1 MTAFEL
7 SDDSNAPETAHS
19 APVAP
24 HDLAVAEPGVA
35 ISHVADAERQRLR
48 AELAAIGGPSSL
60 LRYID
65 EPEIGI
71 DITKAHPS
79 SLPTFITGQ
88 STLLSN
94 LFRDEVALLQARRA
108 AEAITAKNVE
118 LRTVRGINAVHL
130 AVGLATWVNDGAT
143 YTAPVLLRPLA
154 IRRRGMAGDGPDFE
168 LKLQGG
174 FSVNP
179 ELVTVLEEHFGIG
192 LDGESLALLAH
203 ADGVFKPQPVIDRLR
218 GLTAHIG
225 SFTVRPRLVVSTFA
239 DVARGLVR
247 DLTPGRRD
255 PLEHRVLDALAG
267 HAADREALAAGQA
280 DVDVT
285 NPDRRAPANDTLL
298 LDADDEQEAV
308 IAAIAAGRSFTVAT
322 LPGTGGT
329 QTVVNAIGSLVG
341 EHKRV
346 LVVSPRRSTLEGI
359 RLRLSKI
366 GLPGLAVTP
375 PTLQRDLIRA
385 IGRNEKAAAPPL
397 AEVDEALV
405 RLRSVLLDYRGA
417 LTQQHPQLGVSPL
430 ETLRELTRICTAD
443 PTLITRTRLEAP
455 ALAAI
460 AADREGAAQ
469 KLALAARLGEFRFGP
484 NDSPWYGVSFA
495 TTAQATDTHAL
506 AKRLHQRDVPLLLE
520 RGYELIG
527 PTRMR
532 PFQSIDELGDY
543 LLLLRGIRD
552 SLDRFKRSAFERP
565 LGEMITALG
574 PRRESVNMTGPQ
586 RRRLRRLAKEY
597 LRPGVHVADLHEA
610 LVRIQEQRTQWQRY
624 VEVGVVP
631 EVPLGLGDVQVAWQR
646 VHADLEALDGALARE
661 RATHLNALPVAELV
675 HTLSGLAADSDVMEN
690 LQERVALRAEL
701 EAIGL
706 DPLLTE
712 LSVRHVAEDRV
723 ASELEFVWWQSALE
737 VMLRSER
744 ALLGANTSV
753 VDRLER
759 DFRLV
764 DEAHA
769 AASGQLLAWRLSEKW
784 KIGLIDEPGEAAA
797 LKRALTRGQLTPRAL
812 VDAAPNLTRTLAPAW
827 LATPYD
833 VPQLPEGL
841 EFDAVLL
848 VDAAGMNLA
857 EAAPAIR
864 RARQLVAF
872 GDPATQRPSPFTIAV
887 TQPEVQAAQ
896 LGQPGAAGQTQIL
909 PILSE
914 EPAAATAAAGV
925 HLAGA
930 AGAAPGGGA
939 AAGTGAVGATGAA
952 ATTAAAAAATEAATT
967 EFDEASVFERLAE
980 LLPVMTLTRS
990 SRAGGE
996 ALADLVNDAVYG
1008 GEIVSLPWAGSYLGR
1023 GSLSVDYVEKGMGAP
1038 DPISGAV
1045 ESTTAEVER
1054 IVTLVAEHAM
1064 NRPGESL
1071 MVVTASPRHAERL
1084 RHEITVKFAERPELA
1099 EFAARDSAEPFA
1111 VLTLEQSVAESR
1123 DRVIFSLGYG
1133 LTRHGRVLSDFGDLT
1148 TPDGERLLTVGMT
1161 RARRSMVIVSSI
1173 RPDALDGRTLEH
1185 GAGTLF
1191 EILAT
1196 LDESAQQGDRD
1207 ELADPLTRTLA
1218 QELRA
1223 LGIDCTL
1230 GYRGSLTLVAKHGGK
1245 AVVAES
1251 DPEVHASSLREA
1263 LRLRPQVLRRLGW
1276 HYVRVHAFDLYSD
1289 PAAVAAR
1296 IAGVLGREVGPTTAV
1311 PTVELEATTQPITT
1325 ITD

>member
-1 MTAFEL
+1 MTAFDL
-7 SDDSNAPETAHS
+7 SDDSNAPETGHGAT
-19 APVAP
+19 VAP

-35 ISHVADAERQRLR
+35 VSHVADAERQRLR
-48 AELAAIGGPSSL
+48 AELAEIGGPSSL
-60 LRYID
+60 LRYVD

-108 AEAITAKNVE
+108 ADAITAKNVE

-154 IRRRGMAGDGPDFE
+154 IRRRGTAGDGPDFE

-174 FSVNP
+174 FVVNP

-192 LDGESLALLAH
+192 LDGASLALLAH

-267 HAADREALAAGQA
+267 HPGDREALAASHA
-280 DVDVT
+280 EVTVT

-366 GLPGLAVTP
+366 GLLGLAVTA

-417 LTQQHPQLGVSPL
+417 LSQQHPQLGVSPL

-484 NDSPWYGVSFA
+484 NDSPWCGVSFA
-495 TTAQATDTHAL
+495 TTAQAIDTHAL

-574 PRRESVNMTGPQ
+574 PRRESANMTGPQ

-597 LRPGVHVADLHEA
+597 LRPGVHVADLHES

-661 RATHLNALPVAELV
+661 RGTHLNALPVAELV

-723 ASELEFVWWQSALE
+723 AAELEFVWWQSALE
-737 VMLRSER
+737 VMLRGQR

-769 AASGQLLAWRLSEKW
+769 AASGQLLAWRMSEKW

-797 LKRALTRGQLTPRAL
+797 LKRALTRGQVTPRAL
-812 VDAAPNLTRTLAPAW
+812 MDAAPTLTRTLAPVW
-827 LATPYD
+827 LASPYD

-864 RARQLVAF
+864 RAHQLVAF

-896 LGQPGAAGQTQIL
+896 LGQPGAAGQTQLL

-914 EPAAATAAAGV
+914 DPVAGAGTTQAA
-925 HLAGA
+925 A
-930 AGAAPGGGA
+930 AGAAIAAGA
-939 AAGTGAVGATGAA
+939 AAASPAAAGAA
-952 ATTAAAAAATEAATT
+952 ATPAPAAPPA
-967 EFDEASVFERLAE
+967 FDEVSVFERLAE

-990 SRAGGE
+990 YRAGGE
-996 ALADLVNDAVYG
+996 DLAELVNDAFYG

-1311 PTVELEATTQPITT
+1311 PTVELEPTTQPITT

>member
-1 MTAFEL
+1 M
-7 SDDSNAPETAHS
+7 
-19 APVAP
+19 
-24 HDLAVAEPGVA
+24 
-35 ISHVADAERQRLR
+35 
-48 AELAAIGGPSSL
+48 
-60 LRYID
+60 
-65 EPEIGI
+65 
-71 DITKAHPS
+71 
-79 SLPTFITGQ
+79 
-88 STLLSN
+88 
-94 LFRDEVALLQARRA
+94 
-108 AEAITAKNVE
+108 
-118 LRTVRGINAVHL
+118 
-130 AVGLATWVNDGAT
+130 
-143 YTAPVLLRPLA
+143 
-154 IRRRGMAGDGPDFE
+154 
-168 LKLQGG
+168 
-174 FSVNP
+174 
-179 ELVTVLEEHFGIG
+179 
-192 LDGESLALLAH
+192 
-203 ADGVFKPQPVIDRLR
+203 
-218 GLTAHIG
+218 
-225 SFTVRPRLVVSTFA
+225 
-239 DVARGLVR
+239 
-247 DLTPGRRD
+247 
-255 PLEHRVLDALAG
+255 
-267 HAADREALAAGQA
+267 
-280 DVDVT
+280 
-285 NPDRRAPANDTLL
+285 
-298 LDADDEQEAV
+298 
-308 IAAIAAGRSFTVAT
+308 
-322 LPGTGGT
+322 
-329 QTVVNAIGSLVG
+329 
-341 EHKRV
+341 
-346 LVVSPRRSTLEGI
+346 
-359 RLRLSKI
+359 
-366 GLPGLAVTP
+366 
-375 PTLQRDLIRA
+375 
-385 IGRNEKAAAPPL
+385 
-397 AEVDEALV
+397 
-405 RLRSVLLDYRGA
+405 
-417 LTQQHPQLGVSPL
+417 
-430 ETLRELTRICTAD
+430 
-443 PTLITRTRLEAP
+443 
-455 ALAAI
+455 
-460 AADREGAAQ
+460 
-469 KLALAARLGEFRFGP
+469 
-484 NDSPWYGVSFA
+484 SFA
-495 TTAQATDTHAL
+495 TTAQAIDTHAL

-574 PRRESVNMTGPQ
+574 PRRESANMTGPQ

-597 LRPGVHVADLHEA
+597 LRPGVHVADLHES

-661 RATHLNALPVAELV
+661 RGTHLNALPVAELV

-723 ASELEFVWWQSALE
+723 AAELEFVWWQSALE
-737 VMLRSER
+737 VMLRGQR

-769 AASGQLLAWRLSEKW
+769 AASGQLLAWRMSEKW

-797 LKRALTRGQLTPRAL
+797 LKRALTRGQVTPRAL
-812 VDAAPNLTRTLAPAW
+812 MDAAPTLTRTLAPVW
-827 LATPYD
+827 LASPYD

-864 RARQLVAF
+864 RAHQLVAF

-896 LGQPGAAGQTQIL
+896 LGQPGAAGQTQLL

-914 EPAAATAAAGV
+914 DPVAGV
-925 HLAGA
+925 GTTQAAA
-930 AGAAPGGGA
+930 AGAAIAAGA
-939 AAGTGAVGATGAA
+939 AAASPAAAGAA
-952 ATTAAAAAATEAATT
+952 AAPAPAAPPA
-967 EFDEASVFERLAE
+967 FDETSVFERLAE

-990 SRAGGE
+990 YRAGGE
-996 ALADLVNDAVYG
+996 DLAELVNDAFYG

-1173 RPDALDGRTLEH
+1173 RPDALEGRTLAH

-1196 LDESAQQGDRD
+1196 LDQSAQQGDRD

-1218 QELRA
+1218 RELRA

-1311 PTVELEATTQPITT
+1311 PTVELEASTQPITT

>member
-1 MTAFEL
+1 MTAFDL
-7 SDDSNAPETAHS
+7 GDDSNAPEATPS
-19 APVAP
+19 AAVAP

-35 ISHVADAERQRLR
+35 ISHVADAERHRLR
-48 AELAAIGGPSSL
+48 AELAEIGGPSSL

-130 AVGLATWVNDGAT
+130 AVGLATWVKDGT
-143 YTAPVLLRPLA
+143 TFTAPVLLRPLA

-174 FSVNP
+174 FGVNP

-218 GLTAHIG
+218 GLTAHIE

-267 HAADREALAAGQA
+267 HPADREALAGTQPDA
-280 DVDVT
+280 VVT
-285 NPDRRAPANDTLL
+285 NPDLRAPANDTLL

-375 PTLQRDLIRA
+375 PTVQRDLIRA

-520 RGYELIG
+520 RGYELIR

-543 LLLLRGIRD
+543 LRLLRGIRA
-552 SLDRFKRSAFERP
+552 SLDRFKRSAVERP

-574 PRRESVNMTGPQ
+574 PRRESANMTGSQ

-646 VHADLEALDGALARE
+646 VHADLEELDGALARE

-812 VDAAPNLTRTLAPAW
+812 VDAAPNLTRTLAPVW

-833 VPQLPEGL
+833 APQLPEGL

-914 EPAAATAAAGV
+914 DPAAAAAAGAAAAGTATGAAAGAAATAAA
-925 HLAGA
+925 A
-930 AGAAPGGGA
+930 GGA
-939 AAGTGAVGATGAA
+939 SETPAEPSAPA
-952 ATTAAAAAATEAATT
+952 
-967 EFDEASVFERLAE
+967 FDEVSVFERLAE

-990 SRAGGE
+990 YRAGGE
-996 ALADLVNDAVYG
+996 DLAELVNDAFYG

-1311 PTVELEATTQPITT
+1311 PTVELEPTTQPITT